1 MSHPRL
7 PLTRSARLAAT
18 LGLLSSLWLPTSS
31 VEAQRVVV
39 PTSNSGV
46 QTSGGPSAESG
57 QFLGDLGAAPV
68 EVPASPGKPGEAPAP
83 VATTATATAT
93 PAAAP
98 WPPAPVEPTTPNG
111 CSKPLKGTGTTYH
124 VGPGQAITE
133 LTDVPWLSL
142 RAGDVVNIHH
152 RAEPYRTKFALRAQG
167 TADAPVVI
175 HGVTDAQC
183 NRPVISGQN
192 AVTARDA
199 VAMNF
204 FNKQY
209 TEPYGLIFV
218 YKSRDQTWGSRP
230 KHLRIAN
237 LKLTGAHKDH
247 RYTAQDGSTGTYVGG
262 AAAIYAVVVEDL
274 TIENCEITRN
284 GNGVF
289 VNSKSEDEASR
300 NVFLRHNRIW
310 ENGNVGSWFEHN
322 LYIQTARSLYEGNYI
337 GQLIPGARGSSMKDR
352 SSATV
357 VRFNHIVAA
366 ARAIDLVEIEGGVKQ
381 ILKDPLYPDA
391 WVYGNLIVND
401 FRNPGQ
407 SSVKL
412 IHWGGDNDERYFR
425 QGTLHFYNN
434 TVLHQSTQAQAWY
447 MALFDMPT
455 AQHKVEAHGNV
466 FVNQGTTQM
475 RAGHEAGTVVFG
487 GTNWISR
494 DWAEA
499 GPTSPVRITV
509 AGKLLSQPAV
519 GLDAD
524 GRPRPGAAGTD
535 LSEVRTSL
543 PPVGHQFAGPA
554 GIVKRTVVGK
564 GLDLGAFELK

>member
-1 MSHPRL
+1 MPHPR
-7 PLTRSARLAAT
+7 PPRPAALAWQAASLAT
-18 LGLLSSLWLPTSS
+18 CAALLGLCLPATP
-31 VEAQRVVV
+31 VQAQRVIV
-39 PTSNSGV
+39 PTSNSGA

-57 QFLGDLGAAPV
+57 QFLGELGAPAA
-68 EVPASPGKPGEAPAP
+68 EAPASPAKPGDAPA
-83 VATTATATAT
+83 AA
-93 PAAAP
+93 PAAVAAP
-98 WPPAPVEPTTPNG
+98 WPPAPVEPASPDG
-111 CSKPLKGTGTTYH
+111 CSKPLTGSGTTYH
-124 VGPGQAITE
+124 VGPGHPITE

-142 RAGDVVNIHH
+142 RAGDVVNIYH
-152 RAEPYRTKFALRAQG
+152 RAEPYSTKIGLRAQG

-175 HGVTDAQC
+175 HGVTDAKC

-199 VAMNF
+199 AAAGY

-209 TEPYGLIFV
+209 TEPYGLIFL
-218 YKSRDQTWGSRP
+218 YKSREQAWGSRP
-230 KHLRIAN
+230 KHIRIAN
-237 LKLTGAHKDH
+237 LKLTGAHKDN

-289 VNSKSEDEASR
+289 INSKSEDEASR
-300 NVFLRHNRIW
+300 GVYIRHNRIW
-310 ENGNVGSWFEHN
+310 DNGNVGSWFEHN
-322 LYIQTARSLYEGNYI
+322 LYIQTARALYEGNYI

-357 VRFNHIVAA
+357 VRYNHIVAA
-366 ARAIDLVEIEGGVKQ
+366 ARAIDLVEIEGGVRQ
-381 ILKDPLYPDA
+381 VLKDPLYPDA

-455 AQHKVEAHGNV
+455 SQHKVEARANL
-466 FVNQGTTQM
+466 FVNAGTTQM
-475 RAGHEAGTVVFG
+475 RVGHEAGTIEFL

-499 GPTSPVRITV
+499 GPTAPVKIAV
-509 AGKLLSQPAV
+509 KGKLLSQPAV
-519 GLDAD
+519 GLGPD
-524 GRPRPGAAGTD
+524 GRPRAGAAGTD
-535 LSEVRTSL
+535 LADSAEGL
-543 PPVGHQFAGPA
+543 PAVEHQFAEPA
-554 GIVKRTVVGK
+554 GIVRRTRHGK
-564 GLDLGAFELK
+564 APDLGAFEWKP

>member
-1 MSHPRL
+1 MPRP
-7 PLTRSARLAAT
+7 PLSRHAAGLTLALSMAT
-18 LGLLSSLWLPTSS
+18 LLTLPAQ
-31 VEAQRVVV
+31 AQRVTV
-39 PTSNSGV
+39 PTTSSGT
-46 QTSGGPSAESG
+46 QTGGPSGESG
-57 QFLGDLGAAPV
+57 QFISDLGSPAA
-68 EVPASPGKPGEAPAP
+68 EVSATPGKPGESAP
-83 VATTATATAT
+83 T
-93 PAAAP
+93 AAATETA
-98 WPPAPVEPTTPNG
+98 WPPAPQEPASPDG
-111 CSKPLKGTGTTYH
+111 CSKPLTGRGTTYH

-142 RAGDVVNIHH
+142 RAGDVVNIYH

-175 HGVTDAQC
+175 HGVTDAKC

-192 AVTARDA
+192 AVTASDA
-199 VAMNF
+199 AAMSYYS
-204 FNKQY
+204 KQY
-209 TEPYGLIFV
+209 TEPYGLIFI
-218 YKSRDQTWGSRP
+218 YKSRDQPWGSRP
-230 KHLRIAN
+230 KHIRIAN
-237 LKLTGAHKDH
+237 LKLTGAHQDH
-247 RYTAQDGSTGTYVGG
+247 RYTAQDGSTGQYVGG
-262 AAAIYAVVVEDL
+262 AAAVYAIVVEDL

-300 NVFLRHNRIW
+300 HVFIRHNRIW
-310 ENGNVGSWFEHN
+310 DNGNVGSWFEHN

-357 VRFNHIVAA
+357 VRYNHIVAA

-381 ILKDPLYPDA
+381 ILKDPLYPQA

-401 FRNPGQ
+401 FRNPGH

-434 TVLHQSTQAQAWY
+434 TVLHTSTQAQAWY

-455 AQHKVEAHGNV
+455 GQQKVEARSNL

-475 RAGHEAGTVVFG
+475 RVGHEAGTIEFDDVNAI
-487 GTNWISR
+487 TR

-499 GPTSPVRITV
+499 GPTAQVRVSIK
-509 AGKLLSQPAV
+509 GKLLTQPAN
-519 GLDAD
+519 LAPD
-524 GRPRPGAAGTD
+524 GRPRSGTVGLDQAEPPAGRPALT
-535 LSEVRTSL
+535 
-543 PPVGHQFAGPA
+543 HQFSSPA
-554 GIVKRTVVGK
+554 GIVRRTVNGK
-564 GLDLGAFELK
+564 AGDLGAFELK

>member
-1 MSHPRL
+1 MPRP
-7 PLTRSARLAAT
+7 PLSRHAAGLLTLALSMAT
-18 LGLLSSLWLPTSS
+18 LLTPPAL
-31 VEAQRVVV
+31 AQRVIV
-39 PTSNSGV
+39 PSTSSGT
-46 QTSGGPSAESG
+46 QTGGPSGESG
-57 QFLGDLGAAPV
+57 QFITD
-68 EVPASPGKPGEAPAP
+68 PASPAAEVGTTPGKTGEAAP
-83 VATTATATAT
+83 ATAAPETA
-93 PAAAP
+93 
-98 WPPAPVEPTTPNG
+98 WPPAPQEPASPDG
-111 CSKPLKGTGTTYH
+111 CSKPLTGSGTTYH

-142 RAGDVVNIHH
+142 QAGDVVNIHH

-175 HGVTDAQC
+175 HGVTDAKC

-209 TEPYGLIFV
+209 TEPYGLIFL
-218 YKSRDQTWGSRP
+218 YKSRDQAWGSRP
-230 KHLRIAN
+230 KHIRIAN
-237 LKLTGAHKDH
+237 LKLTGAHKDN

-300 NVFLRHNRIW
+300 GVYIRHNRLW
-310 ENGNVGSWFEHN
+310 DNGNVGSWYEHN
-322 LYIQTARSLYEGNYI
+322 LYIQTARALYEGNYI

-357 VRFNHIVAA
+357 VRYNHIVAA

-381 ILKDPLYPDA
+381 VLKDPLYPNA

-455 AQHKVEAHGNV
+455 SQHKVEARANL

-475 RAGHEAGTVVFG
+475 RVGHEAGTIEFN

-499 GPTSPVRITV
+499 GPTSAARIAV
-509 AGKLLSQPAV
+509 KGKLLSQPAV
-519 GLDAD
+519 GLGPD
-524 GRPRPGAAGTD
+524 GRPRAGAAGTD
-535 LSEVRTSL
+535 LADRAEGL
-543 PPVGHQFAGPA
+543 PAVEHQFAEPA
-554 GIVKRTVVGK
+554 GIVRRVRHGK
-564 GLDLGAFELK
+564 APDLGAFEWKP

>member
-1 MSHPRL
+1 MPPRFSL
-7 PLTRSARLAAT
+7 PALLLA
-18 LGLLSSLWLPTSS
+18 LGLALVAHPGQ
-31 VEAQRVVV
+31 AQRVIV
-39 PTSNSGV
+39 PATNSGT
-46 QTSGGPSAESG
+46 QTGGPSGESG
-57 QFLGDLGAAPV
+57 QFLGDLGAPPQ
-68 EVPASPGKPGEAPAP
+68 EVSATPGKPGEAVA
-83 VATTATATAT
+83 ATTSAPATG
-93 PAAAP
+93 AA
-98 WPPAPVEPTTPNG
+98 WPPAAREPVSADG
-111 CSKPLKGTGTTYH
+111 CSRPLTGSGTTYH

-175 HGVTDAQC
+175 HGVTDAKC

-199 VAMNF
+199 VAMGY

-209 TEPYGLIFV
+209 TEPYGLIFI
-218 YKSRDQTWGSRP
+218 YKSREQAWGSRP
-230 KHLRIAN
+230 KHIRIEN
-237 LKLTGAHKDH
+237 LKLTGAHKDS
-247 RYTAQDGSTGTYVGG
+247 RYTAQDGSIGQYLGG
-262 AAAIYAVVVEDL
+262 AAAVYAVVVEDL

-300 NVFLRHNRIW
+300 NVFIRHNRIW
-310 ENGNVGSWFEHN
+310 ENGNTGSWFEHN
-322 LYIQTARSLYEGNYI
+322 LYVQTARALYEGNSI
-337 GQLIPGARGSSMKDR
+337 GQLIPGAKGSSMKDR

-366 ARAIDLVEIEGGVKQ
+366 ARAIDLVEIEGGVRQ

-401 FRNPGQ
+401 FKNPGLP
-407 SSVKL
+407 SVKL

-434 TVLHQSTQAQAWY
+434 TVLHSSTQAQAWY

-455 AQHKVEAHGNV
+455 AQQKVDAQSNL

-475 RAGHEAGTVVFG
+475 RVGHEG
-487 GTNWISR
+487 GTIEFNGNNWISR

-499 GPTSPVRITV
+499 APTSVVKV
-509 AGKLLSQPAV
+509 AVKGKLLTQPAA
-519 GLDAD
+519 GLGPD
-524 GRPRPGAAGTD
+524 GRPRAGAAGTD
-535 LSEVRTSL
+535 LADNAADL
-543 PPVGHQFAGPA
+543 PPVGYQFAEPA
-554 GIVKRTVVGK
+554 GIVRRVQSGRAM
-564 GLDLGAFELK
+564 DLGAFELK

>member
-1 MSHPRL
+1 MPPRFPL
-7 PLTRSARLAAT
+7 PALLLA
-18 LGLLSSLWLPTSS
+18 LGLTLMAPSGQ
-31 VEAQRVVV
+31 AQRVII
-39 PTSNSGV
+39 PATNSGT
-46 QTSGGPSAESG
+46 QTGGPSGESG
-57 QFLGDLGAAPV
+57 QFLGDLAAPPQDV
-68 EVPASPGKPGEAPAP
+68 ATAPGKSGEAVSSTASAPAKD
-83 VATTATATAT
+83 
-93 PAAAP
+93 AA
-98 WPPAPVEPTTPNG
+98 WPPAPREPVSADG
-111 CSKPLKGTGTTYH
+111 CSKPLTGSGTTYH
-124 VGPGQAITE
+124 VGPGQAISE

-175 HGVTDAQC
+175 HGVTDAKC

-199 VAMNF
+199 VAMGY

-209 TEPYGLIFV
+209 TEPYGLIFI
-218 YKSRDQTWGSRP
+218 YKSRDQAWGSRP
-230 KHLRIAN
+230 KHIRIEN
-237 LKLTGAHKDH
+237 LKLTGAHKDS
-247 RYTAQDGSTGTYVGG
+247 RYTAQDGSIGQYLGG
-262 AAAIYAVVVEDL
+262 AAAVYAVVVEDL

-300 NVFLRHNRIW
+300 NVFIRHNRIW
-310 ENGNVGSWFEHN
+310 ENGNTGSWFEHN
-322 LYIQTARSLYEGNYI
+322 LYVQTARSLYEGNYI
-337 GQLIPGARGSSMKDR
+337 GQLIPGAKGSSMKDR

-366 ARAIDLVEIEGGVKQ
+366 ARAIDLVEIEGGVRQ

-391 WVYGNLIVND
+391 WVYSNLIVND
-401 FRNPGQ
+401 FKNPGLP
-407 SSVKL
+407 SVKL

-434 TVLHQSTQAQAWY
+434 TVLHSSTQAQAWY

-455 AQHKVEAHGNV
+455 SQQKVDARSNV

-475 RAGHEAGTVVFG
+475 RIGHEGGTIEFN

-499 GPTSPVRITV
+499 APTSVVKV
-509 AGKLLSQPAV
+509 AVKGKLLTQPAA
-519 GLDAD
+519 GLGPD
-524 GRPRPGAAGTD
+524 GRPRAGAAGTD
-535 LSEVRTSL
+535 LADNAADL
-543 PPVGHQFAGPA
+543 PPVGHQFAEPA
-554 GIVKRTVVGK
+554 GIVRRVQSGRAM
-564 GLDLGAFELK
+564 DLGAFELK